1 VTSPTVAKKKQAPK
15 AGDRRARV
23 EALKK
28 EQKAQE
34 RKKTL
39 LFGGVAVVIVAVLVG
54 IPVLS
59 IVNKHKKDSRAFDQ
73 LGVPV
78 GLAACDAVLTDPAG
92 AKDGDHE
99 TDPTVRIDYA
109 TAPPSH
115 GRHFASPITV
125 NSRGFYTTDDVPR
138 VEELVHNLEHG
149 YTIVWYTAAVTGSQL
164 DDLKTIASKMHNSN
178 ATQKFFVVPWD
189 ASRGAFP
196 ANKSIAI
203 THWGAPTTAGK
214 YETSSGY
221 RQYCGQ
227 VSGGAIN
234 SFVQAHPATDAPEPN
249 TP

>member
-1 VTSPTVAKKKQAPK
+1 VAKKKQAPRPG
-15 AGDRRARV
+15 ADRKARV

-34 RKKTL
+34 RKKTV
-39 LFGGVAVVIVAVLVG
+39 LFGAVAAVIALVLIG

-59 IVNKHKKDSRAFDQ
+59 IVNKNKKDDRAFDQ
-73 LGVPV
+73 LGVPI
-78 GLAACDAVLTDPAG
+78 GLASCDTTLTDKAG
-92 AKDGDHE
+92 ANDGNHE
-99 TDPTVRIDYA
+99 TDPTVHIDYA

-125 NSRGFYTTDDVPR
+125 NSRGFYTKDDVPR

-149 YTIVWYTAAVTGSQL
+149 YTIVWYSDGVTGTQL
-164 DDLKTIASKMHNSN
+164 DDLKTIAKKMRDSN
-178 ATQKFFVVPWD
+178 DTQKFFVVPWD
-189 ASRGAFP
+189 SSRGAFP
-196 ANKSIAI
+196 TGKSVAI
-203 THWGAPTTAGK
+203 THWGAPKTAGK

-227 VSGGAIN
+227 VSGTAIKA
-234 SFVQAHPATDAPEPN
+234 FVDAHPATDAPEPN